1 MSCNLLAIMLQQIQ
15 RKNPESQSKGLFFMD
30 DVNVKGSREVN
41 VVGEMEWDI
50 LVLWGYS
57 GEVK

>member
-1 MSCNLLAIMLQQIQ
+1 MSCILLAIMLQQIQ
-15 RKNPESQSKGLFFMD
+15 RVNPESQRKGLLLMD

-50 LVLWGYS
+50 S
-57 GEVK
+57 GCEAAGR